1 MCGPETPSNLP
12 RIGARV
18 DFVSR
23 SSSRHLLGNLLFFNS
38 SDADD
43 SSRATHVRFSRS
55 SEGAARSELELD
67 HDESSVLVSIHITG
81 DMTKPVEELGLPLQQ
96 FTLPVDQII
105 NTDDDAEYDIA
116 LGESLS
122 LIVGEGIIGR
132 RVSMT
137 KGSRLLGDG
146 IVGYNSMPTVRS
158 CL

>member
-18 DFVSR
+18 DFNG
-23 SSSRHLLGNLLFFNS
+23 LGNLLFLNP
-38 SDADD
+38 SDTD

-55 SEGAARSELELD
+55 SSPAPEADLD
-67 HDESSVLVSIHITG
+67 DDSILVSIYITG
-81 DMTKPVEELGLPLQQ
+81 DLSKPLSDSGLLQQ
-96 FTLPVDQII
+96 FTLPLTLPAVEQIASSSDE
-105 NTDDDAEYDIA
+105 NSNEYELA

-137 KGSRLLGDG
+137 RGSQLLGEG
-146 IVGYNSMPTVRS
+146 IVGYNFMPTVRS
-158 CL
+158 SL